1 MLKVPEEYVSEGMG
15 HSQGSNITRGYQDM
29 YPLEMRFEFNNKL
42 LNLKE
47 NQEPEV
53 DVDSMTPEEMKE
65 FIKRMIGK

>member
-15 HSQGSNITRGYQDM
+15 HSQGNNITRGYQDR

>member
-1 MLKVPEEYVSEGMG
+1 
-15 HSQGSNITRGYQDM
+15 
-29 YPLEMRFEFNNKL
+29 MRFEFNNKL

-65 FIKRMIGK
+65 FIKKMIGK